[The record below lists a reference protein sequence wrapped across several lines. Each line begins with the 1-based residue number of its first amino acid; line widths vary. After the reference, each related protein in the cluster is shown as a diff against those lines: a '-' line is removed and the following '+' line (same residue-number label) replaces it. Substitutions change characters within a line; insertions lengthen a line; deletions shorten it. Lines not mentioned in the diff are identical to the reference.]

1 MAEFTV
7 VIPLYNKAA
16 EICATLDSVFA
27 QDYTDY
33 EVIVID
39 DGSTDHSAALVKK
52 YKHPRLRLIQQTNQG
67 VGPARNRGVQEAQSP
82 YIAFL
87 DADDYWYPEH
97 LSNLNTLIQR
107 FPQVHWM
114 ATAYEKAFTQSLIKT
129 VDTPLRL
136 RGDGWQG
143 PVEDYFAMAKKD
155 APAWTSAMCFSKVF
169 FKNLGGFNPDITM
182 GAGEDTD
189 LWIRAALTQP
199 LYWVNTVT
207 ARHQQHSSNRI
218 SHAPTLKRQFINL
231 DPYDDMAKN
240 NKSLKIYL
248 DLNRYSI
255 GLKYKMAGDGVRAK
269 SYFEALDK
277 SSLNKRQRFLVGLP
291 GSILRFGLV
300 IQQFMAAFGIRL
312 SAFGR

>member
-1 MAEFTV
+1 
-7 VIPLYNKAA
+7 
-16 EICATLDSVFA
+16 
-27 QDYTDY
+27 
-33 EVIVID
+33 
-39 DGSTDHSAALVKK
+39 
-52 YKHPRLRLIQQTNQG
+52 
-67 VGPARNRGVQEAQSP
+67 
-82 YIAFL
+82 
-87 DADDYWYPEH
+87 
-97 LSNLNTLIQR
+97 
-107 FPQVHWM
+107 
-114 ATAYEKAFTQSLIKT
+114 
-129 VDTPLRL
+129 
-136 RGDGWQG
+136 
-143 PVEDYFAMAKKD
+143 
-155 APAWTSAMCFSKVF
+155 
-169 FKNLGGFNPDITM
+169 
-182 GAGEDTD
+182 
-189 LWIRAALTQP
+189 

-207 ARHQQHSSNRI
+207 ARHQQDSSNRI